1 MEEKDLVIDGTL
13 NLSSYSPRENQYTVG
28 YMFVD
33 GTQGGTMLS
42 GGMTVDELK
51 VREQVTYPLLPLT
64 DDQISTVLALV
75 LNNPVHTVHYYSP
88 WKGERTIRMRREIG
102 TLKQRGRG
110 ADGNSYWTGAALV
123 FTEKD

>member
-1 MEEKDLVIDGTL
+1 MEEKDLVVDNV
-13 NLSSYSPRENQYTVG
+13 NLSAFAPPEAAYTVG
-28 YMFVD
+28 YVFVD

-110 ADGNSYWTGAALV
+110 ADGNSYWTGAALI